1 MKAGSVRAMALRQRR
16 PPAPAR
22 HWQRERVHA
31 ELLQLLRVLSQRE
44 HVARAVVPAP
54 LDPLLQQL
62 EHIPEQLIVHRRAL
76 QTQNL
81 FLQGPGGRDDVDAR
95 LEPTLNVARQ
105 LIHAGV
111 RVHRHAQAE
120 VRVRLHFDGRDGAL
134 DVAAVVHQRR

>member
-1 MKAGSVRAMALRQRR
+1 MS
-16 PPAPAR
+16 
-22 HWQRERVHA
+22 
-31 ELLQLLRVLSQRE
+31 RVLSCW
-44 HVARAVVPAP
+44 PC
-54 LDPLLQQL
+54 LDPLLQQR
-62 EHIPEQLIVHRRAL
+62 EHVPEQLIVHRRAL
-76 QTQNL
+76 QAQNL

-134 DVAAVVHQRR
+134 DVAAVVHQRRQRRPRPFGHAIAFVQHGDAPRTIAETTLDAW